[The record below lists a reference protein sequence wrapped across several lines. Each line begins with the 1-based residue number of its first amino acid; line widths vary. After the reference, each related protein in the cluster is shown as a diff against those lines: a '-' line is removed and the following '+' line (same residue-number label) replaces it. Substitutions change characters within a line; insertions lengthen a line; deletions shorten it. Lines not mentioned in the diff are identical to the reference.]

1 MIPMHKV
8 FILLG
13 PTASGK
19 SKLSMKLSKDF
30 PFEIINADLY
40 SIYKGLDIGTAKP
53 SNIDLKNTKH
63 YLINKIEPDKNYNV
77 SKFCSDVSLSIRAII
92 SNNKYPLIVG
102 GTMMYVYQL
111 LNGLSHDYNLIKSDI
126 DLIKYILGKYS
137 YEEIYNAFKSD
148 TSIPVEKINC
158 NDKYRLGKL
167 LERSIANHNRC
178 NKYTGLYDQKDIKIN
193 VIFIDIKDRNLLRDS
208 ISKRT
213 EEMLRKGLV
222 KEVQQLITKYS
233 LTEDSQSMKAIGYK
247 ETIDYLNHDIDLNG
261 LADTISLSTQQLAK
275 RQITWKNKFKINF
288 TVDYPQIDYE
298 DLSKFVN
305 NLLH

>member
-1 MIPMHKV
+1 MNKV

-53 SNIDLKNTKH
+53 SDIDLKSTRH
-63 YLINKIEPDKNYNV
+63 YLIDKIEPDENYNV
-77 SKFCSDVSLSIRAII
+77 SKFCSDVSLSIKTII

-111 LNGLSHDYNLIKSDI
+111 LNGLTHDYNLIKSDV
-126 DLIKYILGKYS
+126 DLINYILRKYS
-137 YEEIYNAFKSD
+137 YGEIYNAFKSD

-158 NDKYRLGKL
+158 NDKYRIEKL
-167 LERSIANHNRC
+167 LERSITNHNRC
-178 NKYTGLYDQKDIKIN
+178 NKYTGLYCQKDMKIN
-193 VIFIDIKDRNLLRDS
+193 IIFIDIKDRNLLRER
-208 ISKRT
+208 IAKRT
-213 EEMLRKGLV
+213 EEMLQRGLV
-222 KEVQQLITKYS
+222 KEVQQLITRYN
-233 LTEDSQSMKAIGYK
+233 LNEDSQSMKAIGYK
-247 ETIDYLNHDIDLNG
+247 ETIDYLNHSNNLIG

-275 RQITWKNKFKINF
+275 RQITWKKKFKINF
-288 TVDYPQIDYE
+288 IVEYPQIDYD
-298 DLSKFVN
+298 DLSNFVHN
-305 NLLH
+305 SLH

>member
-1 MIPMHKV
+1 MHKV

-40 SIYKGLDIGTAKP
+40 SIFKGLDIGTAKP
-53 SNIDLKNTKH
+53 SNVDLKSTRH
-63 YLINKIEPDKNYNV
+63 HLIDKIEPDKNYNV
-77 SKFCSDVSLSIRAII
+77 SKFCSDASLSIRAII

-111 LNGLSHDYNLIKSDI
+111 LNGLTQDYNLIKSDS

-158 NDKYRLGKL
+158 NDKYRLEKL

-178 NKYTGLYDQKDIKIN
+178 NKYIGLYEQQDIKIN
-193 VIFIDIKDRNLLRDS
+193 IIFIDIKDRNLLRES

-213 EEMLRKGLV
+213 EEMLRRGLV
-222 KEVQQLITKYS
+222 KEVQQLIAKYNLTK
-233 LTEDSQSMKAIGYK
+233 DSQSMKAIGYK
-247 ETIDYLNHDIDLNG
+247 ETIDYLNHNIDLNR
-261 LADTISLSTQQLAK
+261 LADTISISTQQLAK

-288 TVDYPQIDYE
+288 TVDYPQIDYD
-298 DLSKFVN
+298 DLSKFVYN
-305 NLLH
+305 SLN